1 MKLNKIMY
9 GTLLSTA
16 LLSSQYVMTTPTY
29 AAENTGVVWEDKNQ
43 NGKMDAGESGINNI
57 KMDLFTVNGSLI
69 KSSTTDSQGKYSFG
83 DVADGKYYA
92 KVNVPQNYRFF
103 GTAPYFGSDGLTKY
117 ITVTQNNLKNLNAG
131 LVKSETPPQVEHGL
145 LGEYYTGVF
154 FNNKV
159 MERVDKNITISDLPD
174 ALGKVPENFSIRW
187 TGKIKAPQTGEYKI
201 ITNSDDGVR
210 VYINDEAV
218 IDDYNVMSKTKHT
231 SRSISLNKDELYNI
245 KIEYFNGP
253 GLSIMELL
261 WSINN
266 GPEQQISSDSLYS
279 K

>member
-92 KVNVPQNYRFF
+92 KVNVPQNYRF
-103 GTAPYFGSDGLTKY
+103 GGSVPYFGSDGLTKY
-117 ITVTQNNLKNLNAG
+117 ITVTQNNLKDLNVG
-131 LVKSETPPQVEHGL
+131 LVKINDQQIEQQFKWSLVGYMDNEFVNMTFTPKNLELQIK
-145 LGEYYTGVF
+145 
-154 FNNKV
+154 FNLSIPNIYSTNSHYANIKV
-159 MERVDKNITISDLPD
+159 KKS
-174 ALGKVPENFSIRW
+174 
-187 TGKIKAPQTGEYKI
+187 TGE
-201 ITNSDDGVR
+201 V
-210 VYINDEAV
+210 VYDRAINNAQQLADESKMIPMKAGYTIEIVHTEGDRLRYTIDNGETTKLGSPYTAV
-218 IDDYNVMSKTKHT
+218 IKKYEVTKN
-231 SRSISLNKDELYNI
+231 SLKEL
-245 KIEYFNGP
+245 
-253 GLSIMELL
+253 
-261 WSINN
+261 
-266 GPEQQISSDSLYS
+266 Q
-279 K
+279 